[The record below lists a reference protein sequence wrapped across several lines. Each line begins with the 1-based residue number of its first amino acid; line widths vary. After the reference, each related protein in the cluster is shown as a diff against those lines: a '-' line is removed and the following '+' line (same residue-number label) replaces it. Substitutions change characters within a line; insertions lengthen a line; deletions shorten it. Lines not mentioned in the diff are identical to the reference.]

1 MNQFKS
7 LSRLFRSKQLDLL
20 QAEVVRLNAEL
31 TLSKH
36 WASQCQTRLDRQSAG
51 VEEVIEHIAEVVGQ
65 READGV
71 GSYIRQRMQG
81 LL

>member
-7 LSRLFRSKQLDLL
+7 LTRLFRSRQVDQLQSEVVTL
-20 QAEVVRLNAEL
+20 QAELALVKQQMR
-31 TLSKH
+31 
-36 WASQCQTRLDRQSAG
+36 QCQTRLDRQSAG
-51 VEEVIEHIAEVVGQ
+51 VEEVIEHIAEAVGQ
-65 READGV
+65 READGI